1 MTLTEV
7 IIELY
12 RNFQTTIIDMNMNNT
27 NPIELRIDH
36 KFKEEMIVPYCA
48 IDNNIAFLL

>member
-7 IIELY
+7 LIELY
-12 RNFQTTIIDMNMNNT
+12 RDFQTTIIDMNMNNT

-36 KFKEEMIVPYCA
+36 KFKEEMIVP
-48 IDNNIAFLL
+48 